1 MLWVFLLKSPNTLF
15 FFATISLSTSFVAL
29 FNVLSFP
36 SNTFNDLFMLFIR
49 FVKDVVVTGVIFSN
63 PLKLSVRLVTAT
75 FISFA
80 LCAFVVCVGNFEI
93 AVVMLVAIS
102 LIFLVLSIA
111 FVNVSD
117 VNFNFPIVMVL
128 PPSTTIFTSSSV
140 VEAKILD
147 ISKKL

>member
-49 FVKDVVVTGVIFSN
+49 FVKDIVVTGVMFSN
-63 PLKLSVRLVTAT
+63 PLKLSVRLVIAT

-80 LCAFVVCVGNFEI
+80 LCTFVVCVGNFEI

-102 LIFLVLSIA
+102 LIFWVLSIA

-128 PPSTTIFTSSSV
+128 PP
-140 VEAKILD
+140 
-147 ISKKL
+147 